1 MNKKILA
8 VAEIVSNE
16 KSLPKEKI
24 FEVLENALTIAT
36 QKKYEQKINIRVKI
50 NRDNGSFHTY
60 RRWLVVKNVQEPTKE
75 ITLEAANYQNKNI
88 QLGEFIE
95 YKIPSI
101 LFDRIATQTVKKIII
116 QKIQIAKQILIINK
130 LKNKIGSIISGN
142 IKQINKNYILIDIG
156 HNIEAYLH
164 KTDMITKEHWN
175 IGNPIKGVLYHIY
188 KEHKKYKLLISR
200 SKIEMLIA
208 LLNREIPEIK
218 ENIIIIKSITRD
230 PGNRAKIAVSTKN
243 KYIDPIGA
251 CIGIRGTRIQAISKE
266 LSGEKI
272 DIILWSHN
280 IYKYIINAMLPAT
293 ISIIN
298 IIKKKKIIDI
308 SVNTQN
314 IAKAIGKKGQNIKL
328 ASQLTGW
335 TVHICIIKPYH
346 KYKFNYIKKL
356 VKYYIRKLNI
366 NIKIAFFLLK
376 EHNYSL
382 KHVYYYIKKKNNKLK
397 NKYNKDYYIISNSI
411 HDIYQH
417 KKQNIDSTNF

>member
-75 ITLEAANYQNKNI
+75 ITLEAANYKNNNI

-116 QKIQIAKQILIINK
+116 QKIQIAKQILIIKK

-142 IKQINKNYILIDIG
+142 IKQINKDYILIDIG
-156 HNIEAYLH
+156 HNIEVYLH
-164 KTDMITKEHWN
+164 KIDMITKEHWN
-175 IGNPIKGVLYHIY
+175 IGNPIKGVLYHIS
-188 KEHKKYKLLISR
+188 KKHKKYKLLVSR

-230 PGNRAKIAVSTKN
+230 PGNRAKIAVSTNN

-280 IYKYIINAMLPAT
+280 IYQYIINAMLPAT
-293 ISIIN
+293 ISIVN

-335 TVHICIIKPYH
+335 TVHICIIEPYH
-346 KYKFNYIKKL
+346 QYKFNYIKKL

-382 KHVYYYIKKKNNKLK
+382 KHIYYYIQKKNNKLK
-397 NKYNKDYYIISNSI
+397 NKYNKDYYIISNNI
-411 HDIYQH
+411 QDIYQH
-417 KKQNIDSTNF
+417 KKQNIDTTHF